1 MQLAWET
8 LSRIGVVTATI
19 FVLLA
24 GIAIAYGLERLR
36 LYRENAG
43 NTLAGVLLGLWCLVL
58 PLITLLGPKVA
69 PDLQRQVN
77 WVPFFI
83 ASSNNLQWEQGT
95 VRQLELV
102 GNVLLFVPCGVL
114 LGYLCRGRS
123 WWLLGIPL
131 AVSGI
136 IEAVQY
142 IGRTAR
148 VADINDV
155 LLNVAGAAVGYSIW
169 ALSSS
174 VLSRIQTTRDGRS
187 PEQVEREASPDTTP
201 GLHGSK

>member
-8 LSRIGVVTATI
+8 LNRLGVVTVTI
-19 FVLLA
+19 LVLLA
-24 GIAIAYGLERLR
+24 GIAVAYGLERLR

-58 PLITLLGPKVA
+58 PLITILGPKVA
-69 PDLQRQVN
+69 LDIQRQVN

-83 ASSNNLQWEQGT
+83 ASSNNLQWEQET
-95 VRQLELV
+95 ARQLELV

-114 LGYLCRGRS
+114 LGYLRRGRS
-123 WWLLGIPL
+123 WWILGIAL

-136 IEAVQY
+136 VEAAQY
-142 IGRTAR
+142 IRRTGR

-174 VLSRIQTTRDGRS
+174 MLSGIQTTRERRS
-187 PEQVEREASPDTTP
+187 PEHVEGDAGQDLS
-201 GLHGSK
+201 